1 MLELHNTTFRKQ
13 STINI
18 KGQLFELNHPKIMGI
33 INCTP
38 DSFYKDSR
46 QTNIKD
52 IIITAE
58 QMLIDGADILDIGG
72 ASTRPGSKLPSVKEE
87 EERVLPAIKGLRK
100 QFPKAIISIDTSRS
114 EIARKC
120 AEEGIDIINDVSAY
134 KDDPKIIEV
143 AAKHK
148 LPYILTYNR
157 NKAINNNENISMD
170 AIRFFSQKT
179 KELKEKGLTDIIL
192 DPGFGF
198 GKTLEQNHELA
209 KHLDALL
216 PLENPILVGVS
227 RKTMIYK
234 KLNISPEES
243 LTGTTAFQTYLCFK
257 GAAILRVH
265 DVKDAQQMINLLY
278 E

>member
-18 KGQLFELNHPKIMGI
+18 KGQLFELNRPKIMGI

-46 QTNIKD
+46 QLKIKD
-52 IIITAE
+52 IIKTAE

-72 ASTRPGSKLPSVKEE
+72 ASTRPGSKLPSIKEE
-87 EERVLPAIKGLRK
+87 EQRVLSAVKELRK
-100 QFPKAIISIDTSRS
+100 EFPKAIISIDTSRS
-114 EIARKC
+114 EIASKC
-120 AEEGIDIINDVSAY
+120 AEHGIDIINDVSAY
-134 KDDPKIIEV
+134 NHDPKIIDV
-143 AAKHK
+143 AVKHK

-157 NKAINNNENISMD
+157 NKAIDNVKNISMD

-179 KELKEKGLTDIIL
+179 KELKEKGLNDIIL

-209 KHLDALL
+209 KHLDSLL
-216 PLENPILVGVS
+216 SLENPILIGVS
-227 RKTMIYK
+227 RKSMIYK
-234 KLNISPEES
+234 KLKISAEQS
-243 LTGTTAFQTYLCFK
+243 LTGSTVIQTYLCFK
-257 GAAILRVH
+257 GATIIRVH